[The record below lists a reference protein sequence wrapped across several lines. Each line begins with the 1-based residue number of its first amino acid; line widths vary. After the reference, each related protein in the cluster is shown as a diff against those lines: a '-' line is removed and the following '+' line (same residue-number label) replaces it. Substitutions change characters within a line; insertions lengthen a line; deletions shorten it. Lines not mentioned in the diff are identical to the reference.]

1 MEIRCH
7 TPGVRVMQIWACV
20 LLALPAVL
28 LFWQW
33 WWLAMLFWASACLA
47 ACLGLQGW
55 AASILLTL
63 SGAELR
69 LESGALLHSVRR
81 QPIWSLSS
89 VLLVQTPLLRR
100 ADACI
105 LLLYSTHSVWLVPAV
120 RLDQAQQ
127 LSLLPGQGGKHL

>member
-7 TPGVRVMQIWACV
+7 TPGVRVMQLWACTA
-20 LLALPAVL
+20 LALLTVL

-33 WWLAMLFWASACLA
+33 WWLAVLFWAASSLA

-55 AASILLTL
+55 ANSILLTL

-69 LESGALLHSVRR
+69 LEGGALLHSVRR
-81 QPIWSLSS
+81 QPVWSLSS

-120 RLDQAQQ
+120 QLDQAQQ
-127 LSLLPGQGGKHL
+127 LSLLPGQGGKYL